1 MILADLPSRIGQVRA
16 TVPPLRR
23 AQVLRDLC
31 VIVRADGHVS
41 AAEIE
46 VVRDIA
52 MRVEVDLE
60 LVSCVLDSTSD
71 GCASSALP

>member
-1 MILADLPSRIGQVRA
+1 MAPVADGPHDMTPRTDLQAAGDRDLRADLLAD
-16 TVPPLRR
+16 
-23 AQVLRDLC
+23 
-31 VIVRADGHVS
+31 RADGHVS
-41 AAEIE
+41 ATEIE

-60 LVSCVLDSTSD
+60 LVSCVLDPTSD